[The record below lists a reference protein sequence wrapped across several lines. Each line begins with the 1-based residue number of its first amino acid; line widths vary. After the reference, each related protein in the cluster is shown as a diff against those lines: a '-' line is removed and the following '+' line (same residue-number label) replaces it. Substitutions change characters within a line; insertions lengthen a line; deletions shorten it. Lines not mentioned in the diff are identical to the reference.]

1 MWLQR
6 TWWLW
11 GRGRDGGFLSDPE
24 GASRRSQTCSSG
36 AAHWDLCPGGRTK
49 ARDTQALQADLR
61 PGSSGIAWYLRA
73 RPGRRA
79 GKRRVKPRGLG
90 AQGCEAG
97 GRAGGG
103 GEPQARGRD
112 WLGHMP
118 GGSCGRMA
126 AQTSWTR
133 LAPPPRRRWR
143 PRGTCRRLPGDS
155 SAPAPAPNPRP
166 RLAGG
171 GDCLSR
177 GLSTTVTASP
187 PAPPTRAARAGAHQ
201 PASTSPPT
209 GLKVSRGPSAGQAAG
224 PVEPSG

>member
-11 GRGRDGGFLSDPE
+11 GRAGTAVSSVIWEEPAAGPRHAAPE
-24 GASRRSQTCSSG
+24 RPTGTSAPAAEPKPGIPRLCRPASGPGPAESPGTC
-36 AAHWDLCPGGRTK
+36 APG
-49 ARDTQALQADLR
+49 QA
-61 PGSSGIAWYLRA
+61 GE
-73 RPGRRA
+73 PGREGLSRA
-79 GKRRVKPRGLG
+79 AWGPRGV
-90 AQGCEAG
+90 
-97 GRAGGG
+97 RR

>member
-1 MWLQR
+1 MSLQG
-6 TWWLW
+6 TWWVW
-11 GRGRDGGFLSDPE
+11 GPGRDGSFLSDPE
-24 GASRRSQTCSSG
+24 GASRGSQTCSSG
-36 AAHWDLCPGGRTK
+36 VAHWDLCPGSRTK
-49 ARDTQALQADLR
+49 ARDTQALQAGLR
-61 PGSSGIAWYLRA
+61 PESSGIAWYLLGGQA
-73 RPGRRA
+73 GEPGREGLSRA
-79 GKRRVKPRGLG
+79 AWGPRGV
-90 AQGCEAG
+90 
-97 GRAGGG
+97 RR

-133 LAPPPRRRWR
+133 LAPPPRRHWR

-209 GLKVSRGPSAGQAAG
+209 GPNVSRGPSAGQAAG